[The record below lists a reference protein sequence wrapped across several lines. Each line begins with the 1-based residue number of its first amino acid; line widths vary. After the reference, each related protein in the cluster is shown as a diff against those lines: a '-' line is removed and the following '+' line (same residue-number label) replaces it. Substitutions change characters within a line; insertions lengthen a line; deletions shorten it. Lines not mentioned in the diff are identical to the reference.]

1 MLKLF
6 MNLVNN
12 MRLRKIARAEGFLKE
27 HKEIV
32 VTDLSDFNIDNCFNN
47 NKEIHLEIG
56 CGKGQFSINMAKNY
70 QDINFIALE
79 KYDSVLLR
87 AVEKY
92 LNLEEK
98 PTNLLF
104 ILSDVLDFM
113 PKINDHK
120 INTIYLNFSDPWPKN
135 PQAKRRLTNINFLK
149 QYQRILVKDGLII
162 QKTDN
167 LDLFNYSL
175 IQYKL
180 AGFKILEEIRDLHNS
195 NIFNITTEFED
206 KWSKLGP
213 IYYAKVKV

>member
-32 VTDLSDFNIDNCFNN
+32 VTDLTDFNIDNCFNN

-104 ILSDVLDFM
+104 I
-113 PKINDHK
+113 K
-120 INTIYLNFSDPWPKN
+120 
-135 PQAKRRLTNINFLK
+135 
-149 QYQRILVKDGLII
+149 
-162 QKTDN
+162 
-167 LDLFNYSL
+167 
-175 IQYKL
+175 
-180 AGFKILEEIRDLHNS
+180 
-195 NIFNITTEFED
+195 
-206 KWSKLGP
+206 
-213 IYYAKVKV
+213 